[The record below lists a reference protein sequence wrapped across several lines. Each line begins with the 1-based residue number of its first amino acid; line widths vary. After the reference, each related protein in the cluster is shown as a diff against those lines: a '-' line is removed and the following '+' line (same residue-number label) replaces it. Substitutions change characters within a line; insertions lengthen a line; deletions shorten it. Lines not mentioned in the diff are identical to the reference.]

1 VKRADLAVALKQS
14 LYDLFPCAPLATL
27 QLPRLV
33 VFVHEARRAAN
44 IGFVNLDRS
53 RAAHWRQFAG
63 SALQVVPGSAA
74 DHAGLKGGTERA
86 YIGNVPIMLGGDLL
100 VAIDGQAVEDQQDL
114 SHVMQ
119 NHRSGDTV
127 TVTVIRGKKRMD
139 IKVVLGEAK
148 GVA

>member
-1 VKRADLAVALKQS
+1 
-14 LYDLFPCAPLATL
+14 
-27 QLPRLV
+27 
-33 VFVHEARRAAN
+33 
-44 IGFVNLDRS
+44 
-53 RAAHWRQFAG
+53 
-63 SALQVVPGSAA
+63 
-74 DHAGLKGGTERA
+74 
-86 YIGNVPIMLGGDLL
+86 MLGGDLL

-139 IKVVLGEAK
+139 LKVVLGEAR

>member
-1 VKRADLAVALKQS
+1 V
-14 LYDLFPCAPLATL
+14 
-27 QLPRLV
+27 
-33 VFVHEARRAAN
+33 
-44 IGFVNLDRS
+44 
-53 RAAHWRQFAG
+53 
-63 SALQVVPGSAA
+63 QVVPGSAA

-100 VAIDGQAVEDQQDL
+100 VAIDGQPVEDQQDL

-127 TVTVIRGKKRMD
+127 TVTVFRGKKRLE
-139 IKVVLGEAK
+139 IKVVLGEAR